1 MAGRTQVYR
10 ITTAHQG
17 LSTDQRARTRRYL
30 VSMGIRTVC
39 FIGAVL
45 ADGWL
50 RWALVAGAVV
60 LPYLA
65 VVVANGGREPTKDS
79 ELHTA
84 VYVQP
89 QEQVA
94 LPSRSVD
101 HSGADDAR

>member
-1 MAGRTQVYR
+1 MAARTQVYR

-17 LSTDQRARTRRYL
+17 LTTDQQGRTRRYL
-30 VSMGIRTVC
+30 FSMALRTAC
-39 FIGAVL
+39 FLGAVI

-65 VVVANGGREPTKDS
+65 VVVANGGREPSKDT
-79 ELHTA
+79 ELHTSI
-84 VYVQP
+84 YVQP
-89 QEQVA
+89 QRQAA

-101 HSGADDAR
+101 RTD